1 MSDEDDLEIE
11 LDEDEFEDPGG
22 KENSPLA
29 QSPQK
34 DASPLAQSPQGGFS
48 DRRDSPRQDSPSDD
62 GNEKATSEVGQD
74 SVGQREEEKE
84 EKEEFKPAAQ
94 KKKAAKAKEAV
105 DELDAE
111 DDGMGEDMVA
121 VRGLTPPRALHALH
135 RHRASAVV
143 QSTSGNATSGQDESS
158 HLYGDHAVTAGCDP
172 NQRDE
177 PHKAGQ
183 DESFDLYGDLGDDKP
198 HAEENGE
205 GGDDFLPDD
214 DDFQPHA
221 AENGGGDFLLD
232 NDDFQG
238 NG

>member
-1 MSDEDDLEIE
+1 MQ
-11 LDEDEFEDPGG
+11 DEFEDPGG

-111 DDGMGEDMVA
+111 DDGMGEVTLA
-121 VRGLTPPRALHALH
+121 PPVLRNKAGLDPRCPVCVL
-135 RHRASAVV
+135 
-143 QSTSGNATSGQDESS
+143 SGQGRDRRAHPVLSQLPLRCPPPELSAGPGHEGSRELRAFTRLVMHPCSS
-158 HLYGDHAVTAGCDP
+158 H
-172 NQRDE
+172 
-177 PHKAGQ
+177 
-183 DESFDLYGDLGDDKP
+183 ESPPVLISFS
-198 HAEENGE
+198 
-205 GGDDFLPDD
+205 GGVPD
-214 DDFQPHA
+214 QKWPRTW
-221 AENGGGDFLLD
+221 
-232 NDDFQG
+232 
-238 NG
+238 